1 MHQSSHASVQRLP
14 STGIVAIAPFAALF
28 ARYFTPA
35 ELTVPYTHIR
45 LAEIWLSISVGL
57 CVGHCPEHRAVKVG
71 RIIRPRCPSLPLHL
85 PVPGTPRVHL
95 QAPVVPRRHWR
106 VVCHDKSRMP
116 VWLVLL
122 RLEFLIR
129 AALRLARKVCHNTGR
144 GLDKRAKDQ
153 ADGICREKKQGK
165 GCQYMLM
172 LKRTHV
178 SQSFPSSALQ
188 GLLRARASP

>member
-14 STGIVAIAPFAALF
+14 STGIVAIA
-28 ARYFTPA
+28 RYFTPA
-35 ELTVPYTHIR
+35 QLTVPHTHIR
-45 LAEIWLSISVGL
+45 LAEIWLSILVGL
-57 CVGHCPEHRAVKVG
+57 RVGHCPEHRAVKVG

-153 ADGICREKKQGK
+153 ANGICRKKGK
-165 GCQYMLM
+165 GRQCMLM
-172 LKRTHV
+172 LKCTHV

-188 GLLRARASP
+188 RLLRARASP